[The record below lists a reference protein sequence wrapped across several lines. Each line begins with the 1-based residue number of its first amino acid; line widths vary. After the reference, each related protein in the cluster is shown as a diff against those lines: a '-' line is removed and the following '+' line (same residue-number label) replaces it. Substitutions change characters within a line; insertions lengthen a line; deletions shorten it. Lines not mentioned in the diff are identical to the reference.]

1 MRHRFLLAAILILL
15 LTACNAPTPPTEFAP
30 DGEIIKKAL
39 ILSISQAQERLGN
52 SLGVAQPSLEIGQIN
67 VTLLEPVYIANL
79 SAYHLQGNYNL
90 TLKLPHQRIQQSK
103 NPFDIYL
110 QRQIEG
116 KSWRLLKPVGEE
128 LKSYL
133 IQP

>member
-1 MRHRFLLAAILILL
+1 MQHRFLLAAILILL

-30 DGEIIKKAL
+30 DGEVIKKAL

-52 SLGVAQPSLEIGQIN
+52 SLGVAQPSLEIAQIN

-90 TLKLPHQRIQQSK
+90 TLKLPHQRVQQSK

-128 LKSYL
+128 LRSYL

>member
-1 MRHRFLLAAILILL
+1 MQHRFLLAAILILL

-30 DGEIIKKAL
+30 DGEVIKKAL

-52 SLGVAQPSLEIGQIN
+52 SLGVAQPSLEIAQIN

-79 SAYHLQGNYNL
+79 SAYHLQGNNNL
-90 TLKLPHQRIQQSK
+90 TLKLPHQRVQQSK

-128 LKSYL
+128 LRSYL